1 MAAYVPTPRDLSKV
15 KSKILFNL
23 TKRQLLCFGAAALVG
38 LPVFF
43 VLKATGNAGRVITM
57 GFAVAPTE
65 VNQFLITSKEL
76 DVRGSRLQNKKF
88 QKAID
93 LIKEGK
99 LDLSG
104 TVSHTYPF
112 EKAQEAFDFED
123 SKDPSMRK
131 VVLTFEG

>member
-1 MAAYVPTPRDLSKV
+1 
-15 KSKILFNL
+15 
-23 TKRQLLCFGAAALVG
+23 
-38 LPVFF
+38 
-43 VLKATGNAGRVITM
+43 M